1 MPQTG
6 YRIERRGG
14 RSAGHQATSHNRP
27 RWRPTDTAGAFKVSE
42 SVQVKGNTDAMEWP
56 QIIGICSTALVGIQA
71 VLKVYQRLRF
81 LIKTQGTTAA
91 LNPQITIMNGD
102 ARRLL
107 NAIDRIETYQD
118 SQALAQAQAAEIQS
132 RQMETLS
139 VRVANVETRLAA
151 MRPSAQHG
159 TT

>member
-1 MPQTG
+1 
-6 YRIERRGG
+6 
-14 RSAGHQATSHNRP
+14 
-27 RWRPTDTAGAFKVSE
+27 
-42 SVQVKGNTDAMEWP
+42 MEWP

-107 NAIDRIETYQD
+107 SAIDRIETYQD